1 MTGRCLASAMTD
13 LDGRTALVTGAAG
26 GIGRAIATRL
36 AQDGARVVVTD
47 VQDAS
52 GTVEAIEDAGGSGE
66 FREADVT
73 EEAEMGA
80 AVSGLDLDVLVNNA
94 AYYAPLV
101 RDKKRFDEIPR
112 DEWETVLAVNVT
124 GPFLA
129 CKAAVPRLTDD
140 ASIVNLSSS
149 TVHLGVPGFLHYV
162 TSKAAV
168 VGMTR
173 AMATELGDLG
183 VRVNAVTP
191 GLTHSEA
198 TLQNDDGYLAGA
210 VEGQALPEPI
220 EPEHV
225 ADAVAYLAGPDSARV
240 TGQVLNVDAGSV
252 YY

>member
-1 MTGRCLASAMTD
+1 MTD
-13 LDGRTALVTGAAG
+13 LDGRTALVTGGAG

-36 AQDGARVVVTD
+36 ARDGARVVVTD
-47 VQDAS
+47 VRDAS
-52 GTVEAIEDAGGSGE
+52 ATVAAIEDAGGDAA

-73 EEAEMGA
+73 DEAAMDA
-80 AVSGLDLDVLVNNA
+80 AVAGLDLDVLVNNA

-101 RDKKRFDEIPR
+101 RDKKRFDDIDRE
-112 DEWETVLAVNVT
+112 EWDRVLAVNVT

-129 CKAAVPRLTDD
+129 CKAALPRFTAD
-140 ASIVNLSSS
+140 ASVVNLSSS

-162 TSKAAV
+162 TSKAALL
-168 VGMTR
+168 GMTR

-183 VRVNAVTP
+183 IRVNAVTP

-198 TLQNDDGYLAGA
+198 TLQNDEDYLAGA

-225 ADAVAYLAGPDSARV
+225 ADAVAYLAGPDGARV
-240 TGQVLNVDAGSV
+240 TGQVLNVDAGAA